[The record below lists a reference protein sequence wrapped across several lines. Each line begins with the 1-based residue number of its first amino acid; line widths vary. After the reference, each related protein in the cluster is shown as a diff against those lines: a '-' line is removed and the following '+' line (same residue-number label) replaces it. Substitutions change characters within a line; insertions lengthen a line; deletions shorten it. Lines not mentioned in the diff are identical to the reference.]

1 MDVQELKD
9 HVSQFRGVIES
20 KQKETLDIFYNE
32 IHFSE
37 LLSNDEYFR
46 VTPSYT
52 TETKP
57 ALSFRG
63 SIQKHGPEK
72 LTVELEYVPLS
83 KEHIIF
89 CVNWNFSVYNEQT
102 DTYLHLAS
110 SETDITANNL
120 ISRISFPLL
129 ATKTFMNKN
138 NALFKWNITFWPLTI
153 CQDKFKSDIGNYEL
167 YDEDNFKKALDN
179 IFKTFSSSDDNSET
193 KKKEELLLIK
203 DALNE
208 CEYEQK
214 MNVERLQIIEQN
226 VFEINSRLSGILSK
240 KVDLPQTSCVKEVT
254 QLTHSSPNTSQTEL
268 KSKHTKNNGKATRFT
283 PSPSTAKSNKQ
294 KQLKLKR
301 KRTLKDD
308 RYFKA
313 KRAERFP
320 IEERQKNKK
329 QNMMWEPPLF
339 TNFNVS
345 EPSKIQSKREM
356 ELKHTDTTDITSFEL
371 LEKKRKQDILSQ
383 TNKTLTSLKFYQ
395 NPRLPMQQTDVSF
408 QSNFGL
414 QSELESAASI
424 FSTINSSYNISEEMK
439 EKTDQILSLLQQC
452 FSILETERKMKEEK
466 EPIGIEK
473 KEANQVP
480 KYMGLFSLK
489 PINSD

>member
-9 HVSQFRGVIES
+9 HVSQFRGVIKS

-37 LLSNDEYFR
+37 LISNDEYFR

-83 KEHIIF
+83 EEHIIF
-89 CVNWNFSVYNEQT
+89 RVNWNFSVYNEQT

-120 ISRISFPLL
+120 TSRISFPLL
-129 ATKTFMNKN
+129 ATKNFMNKN
-138 NALFKWNITFWPLTI
+138 TALFKWNITFRPLTI

-167 YDEDNFKKALDN
+167 YDEDNFEKSLDN
-179 IFKTFSSSDDNSET
+179 IFKTFSSSDDNSGT

-208 CEYEQK
+208 CENEQK

-240 KVDLPQTSCVKEVT
+240 KVDPPQTSCVKEVT

-268 KSKHTKNNGKATRFT
+268 KSKHTKNSNKATRFT
-283 PSPSTAKSNKQ
+283 PSLSSAKSNIQ
-294 KQLKLKR
+294 KQLHLK
-301 KRTLKDD
+301 
-308 RYFKA
+308 
-313 KRAERFP
+313 
-320 IEERQKNKK
+320 
-329 QNMMWEPPLF
+329 
-339 TNFNVS
+339 
-345 EPSKIQSKREM
+345 
-356 ELKHTDTTDITSFEL
+356 TT
-371 LEKKRKQDILSQ
+371 LEKDRFFKI
-383 TNKTLTSLKFYQ
+383 KTPTSRRCF
-395 NPRLPMQQTDVSF
+395 
-408 QSNFGL
+408 
-414 QSELESAASI
+414 
-424 FSTINSSYNISEEMK
+424 K
-439 EKTDQILSLLQQC
+439 EKAND
-452 FSILETERKMKEEK
+452 
-466 EPIGIEK
+466 K
-473 KEANQVP
+473 KVLVLNTRGPNSQVAA
-480 KYMGLFSLK
+480 GTLWS
-489 PINSD
+489 